1 MTFLTPPQKKVP
13 IHRKRTKKQGEG
25 ASSATKKVTLRAFLF
40 KDSVTVAINGVKKK
54 EIKDGWLVWQSVRE
68 IGKYERGKGR
78 MGLFPKS
85 FKKKKER
92 KDFRNEGG
100 SPEVYTYDPPLAPPP
115 PPLPLLRPGE
125 GKKKRRSF
133 CVEFLR
139 CQMAVWRRRGGSFD
153 LLSLR

>member
-78 MGLFPKS
+78 MDLFPKR
-85 FKKKKER
+85 KRKKER
-92 KDFRNEGG
+92 ISETREDLLRWF
-100 SPEVYTYDPPLAPPP
+100 TYDPPLAPPP